1 METFYAFCHFNFKT
15 LVFNVIDLRLEF
27 ISILNLTLAVNIFV
41 KYKRKNKILP
51 PQFFLLFF
59 LKNKKRGCL
68 SDPTQP

>member
-41 KYKRKNKILP
+41 KYKCKNKILP
-51 PQFFLLFF
+51 PQFFIIIF